1 MIVFTGDWVKFSGK
15 WKQVVSV
22 NVHMDMFATID
33 SDGEFQWF
41 GTESPEFFE
50 DHISDIQMQNK
61 LEEAGL

>member
-22 NVHMDMFATID
+22 NVHMDMFATLD

-41 GTESPEFFE
+41 GTEAPEFFE
-50 DHISDIQMQNK
+50 NHISDTQMQAE
-61 LEEAGL
+61 LQEAGL

>member
-1 MIVFTGDWVKFSGK
+1 MIVFTGDWVKFSGQ

-50 DHISDIQMQNK
+50 NHISDVQMQIR
-61 LEEAGL
+61 LQEAGI

>member
-41 GTESPEFFE
+41 GTESQEFFE